1 MKRLFR
7 KLHLWLGLISG
18 LVVIIVCLTGALSL
32 FRPEIESMM
41 EPWRHVQS
49 SKAPSLSPQQLI
61 GRANLATGLSHP
73 TALTMGMRTEAAK
86 MDYMNENG
94 NFISVFLNPYTGKVL
109 HITEVEPGDFNF
121 FDFLMDGHLH
131 LWLPKAIGKPIVSY
145 GVLLFFITLL
155 TGMFISWPK
164 RWNKKTLRQHFL
176 FHRPLRMPRLN
187 WDLHN
192 VLGYYLLL
200 PLLAACW
207 TGMMF
212 GLDWF
217 SGAVYRLVSGGQEMQ
232 AYEMPQSV
240 LEHSNEKTA
249 SLDALSKRLQKQEP
263 LAVQFYYALPQNDS
277 DVYRVSIVHE
287 PGSYYKQDNR
297 YFDQYTL
304 KELAGSGPWAGKY
317 KEKSAA
323 DKMMRMNLDIH
334 EGIVFGLF
342 GKIIMLLAC
351 FVGASLPITG
361 LVIYLRRK
369 R

>member
-1 MKRLFR
+1 MKRFFR

-18 LVVIIVCLTGALSL
+18 LLLIIVCLTGALSL
-32 FRPEIESMM
+32 FRPEIENMT
-41 EPWRHVQS
+41 EPWRHVQPS
-49 SKAPSLSPQQLI
+49 GAPSLSPQQLVS
-61 GRANLATGLSHP
+61 RANEESRLSSP
-73 TALTMGMRTEAAK
+73 SALTTGMADEAVK
-86 MDYMNENG
+86 VDYMASDG
-94 NFISVFLNPYTGKVL
+94 SSTSVFLNPYTGKVL
-109 HITEVEPGDFNF
+109 HVTKSKDGDFNF
-121 FDFLMDGHLH
+121 FDFLMAGHLR
-131 LWLPKAIGKPIVSY
+131 LWLPMAIGKPVVSY

-155 TGMFISWPK
+155 TGIVISWPR
-164 RWNKKTLRQHFL
+164 RWNRKTFRQHLL

-212 GLDWF
+212 GLDWL
-217 SGAVYRLVSGGQEMQ
+217 SGSVYRLVSGGHSMQ
-232 AYEMPQSV
+232 AYELPQSRSDSV
-240 LEHSNEKTA
+240 NQKTA
-249 SLDALSKRLQKQEP
+249 SLDVLARQLHREEP
-263 LAVQFYYALPQNDS
+263 KAVQFYYAMPRNAS

-287 PGSYYKQDNR
+287 PGSYYRQDNR

-304 KELAGSGPWAGKY
+304 KELNGSGPWAGKY
-317 KEKSAA
+317 NEKSAA

-351 FVGASLPITG
+351 LVGASLPITG
-361 LVIYLRRK
+361 FVIYLRRK